1 MGPDIL
7 IDVSIT
13 VDGAMSA
20 SSAHQ
25 LGEHVRM
32 RIMTRFDTV
41 SDVRIHFDP
50 SNREEFHKHANPNIL
65 PTQDVIDAKIRAVLR
80 RTCPEILGV
89 TEIFVVYNREGNIT
103 SKVNILLHPE
113 LKIEEA
119 NVIATRIREVLV
131 DEIEEMR

>member
-1 MGPDIL
+1 
-7 IDVSIT
+7 
-13 VDGAMSA
+13 
-20 SSAHQ
+20 
-25 LGEHVRM
+25 M